1 MLLHDF
7 PLGRRY
13 IFTAQSLGD
22 FKGDAVNDYV
32 VHEQDSTSTS
42 QGSQVYSS
50 PDFALVRH
58 GYRVSADRRTAARFA
73 LALSAEVPMT
83 LTPARYRELA
93 DKLERNALSVRAS
106 IGESRMHNNPQHYKV
121 CAEPEHPG
129 CHERALVADALEA
142 VSALRALA
150 EEGEKE
156 QEPLRCMDC
165 GTKYRDFP
173 LDTTL
178 PNEQWRMIHGDES
191 GVLCACCIVARAARL
206 TGAVAVR
213 ARIEFTS
220 EGAESIRAQL
230 SPEEAT
236 ALVRGLEDVK
246 AGRITPLSDLDVRGT
261 DGCKVTTETKR

>member
-1 MLLHDF
+1 M
-7 PLGRRY
+7 
-13 IFTAQSLGD
+13 
-22 FKGDAVNDYV
+22 DAK
-32 VHEQDSTSTS
+32 
-42 QGSQVYSS
+42 
-50 PDFALVRH
+50 
-58 GYRVSADRRTAARFA
+58 
-73 LALSAEVPMT
+73 PMT

-93 DKLERNALSVRAS
+93 DRVAAAHKSLLLPRHAEEIAS
-106 IGESRMHNNPQHYKV
+106 
-121 CAEPEHPG
+121 
-129 CHERALVADALEA
+129 L
-142 VSALRALA
+142 LRALA
-150 EEGEKE
+150 EEVEKE

-261 DGCKVTTETKR
+261 DGGKVTTETKR